1 MADLDPTGVIVIIIV
16 KSHAIADPLVLFKT
30 SRDLVFSVLENPARP
45 RFQIQSIWA
54 DFRKWDTRNR
64 KSMKIHEYQA
74 KELMRAAG
82 VATPDGI
89 VVSTPE
95 EAFAAFTKLG
105 APLQVVKAQVHAGGR
120 GKGIAVGPDDDRKN
134 ALEVASG
141 KRERGPGMA
150 KGVQLVKT
158 AEEARDAAASLLGK
172 TLVTYQT
179 GEVGSKINKVLITVG
194 HDIVKELYLGLAID
208 RGLQCPVLMATTEGG
223 VDIEIVAH
231 ETPEKIHREPIDI
244 GVGLADFQGRK
255 VAKALGLQGK
265 TAAKGAALV
274 KLAIETDASLIEI
287 NPLIV
292 TETGEVMA
300 LDGKMNFDD
309 NALFR
314 HPEIAAMIDVDEE
327 DPAELR
333 AGKSGLSYV
342 NLDGDIAC
350 LVNGAGLAMSTMD
363 LIKYH
368 GGEPAN
374 FLDVGGGANKDQ
386 VLEGFRILLA
396 EPRVKAVLVNIFGGI
411 MKCDIIASAIL
422 AAYDEIDFRVPLV
435 VRLEGTN
442 VEKGMELLSQSGRPI
457 IVAKGLTDA
466 AQKVVAAAKGE

>member
-1 MADLDPTGVIVIIIV
+1 
-16 KSHAIADPLVLFKT
+16 
-30 SRDLVFSVLENPARP
+30 
-45 RFQIQSIWA
+45 
-54 DFRKWDTRNR
+54 
-64 KSMKIHEYQA
+64 MKIHEYQA

-95 EAFAAFTKLG
+95 EAAEAFTKLG

-120 GKGIAVGPDDDRKN
+120 GKGIAVGPDEDRDD
-134 ALEVASG
+134 ALLVASG
-141 KRERGPGMA
+141 QKERKPGMA
-150 KGVQLVKT
+150 RGVQLVKT
-158 AEEARDAAASLLGK
+158 ADEAKAAAASLLGK

-179 GEVGSKINKVLITVG
+179 GAVGSKINKVLVTVG
-194 HDIVKELYLGLAID
+194 HDIAKELYLGLAID
-208 RGLQCPVLMATTEGG
+208 RAQQAPVLMASTEGG
-223 VDIEIVAH
+223 VEIEKVAH
-231 ETPEKIHREPIDI
+231 ETPEKIHRETIDV
-244 GVGLADFQGRK
+244 GLGLADFQGRK
-255 VAKALGLQGK
+255 VAKALGLEGK
-265 TAAKGAALV
+265 TAGKAAALV
-274 KLAIETDASLIEI
+274 KALVKLCVEKDASLIEI
-287 NPLIV
+287 NPLII
-292 TETGEVMA
+292 TDSGDVMA
-300 LDGKMNFDD
+300 LDGKMTFDD

-374 FLDVGGGANKDQ
+374 FLDVGGGADKNQ

-411 MKCDIIASAIL
+411 MQCDIIAAAIL

-442 VEKGMELLSQSGRPI
+442 VEKGMAMLSESGRPI

-466 AQKVVAAAKGE
+466 AQKVVAAAAGK